1 MPYSPLVATDARD
14 SLAYPISFQKAHEQ
28 GIPHRAVHIEIAN
41 RGGKYLVWQRSDGR
55 WEIPGGHVDW
65 LAEQEQSE
73 SYSVAAIRETI
84 EELNLQTNWNLPAS
98 LTVDRLKKQLKYIT
112 KVINQVPSSHGYNNE
127 WVAIFSLDWEETWG
141 NPCNFV
147 LGEEGN
153 KSPIWRSLEEIMRI
167 GLENPLGINAALRL
181 FLGRRGIL
189 IPVVSEF
196 PA

>member
-41 RGGKYLVWQRSDGR
+41 LDGKYLVWKRSDGR

-65 LAEQEQSE
+65 LEEQDLSE
-73 SYSVAAIRETI
+73 SYIEAAIREI
-84 EELNLQTNWNLPAS
+84 MEELNLQINWNLPAS

-127 WVAIFSLDWEETWG
+127 WVAIFGLDWDENWG
-141 NPCNFV
+141 DPRNFI
-147 LGEEGN
+147 LSEEGN
-153 KSPIWRSLEEIMRI
+153 KSPIWLSLEEIMRFSQ
-167 GLENPLGINAALRL
+167 EKPLGINAALRL

-189 IPVVSEF
+189 IPLVSEGSV
-196 PA
+196 